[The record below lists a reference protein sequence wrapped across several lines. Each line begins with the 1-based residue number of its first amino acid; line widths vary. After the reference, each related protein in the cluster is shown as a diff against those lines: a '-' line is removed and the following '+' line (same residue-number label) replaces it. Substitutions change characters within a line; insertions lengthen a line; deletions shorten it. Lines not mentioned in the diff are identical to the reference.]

1 MRKNKSKK
9 SKVPVLDE
17 KSYAAY
23 LEYLKN
29 EGASPQ
35 KAETEGQDNSQ
46 GQGQVG
52 EERQPRQF

>member
-29 EGASPQ
+29 EGASPKNADLEQ
-35 KAETEGQDNSQ
+35 QDLAQ

-52 EERQPRQF
+52 EDGQPRQI